1 MKNVITFDIETVPT
15 TSEKTIA
22 KIRAEIENEK
32 LAVTAPANYKDSEK
46 IAAYVAEKYKELD
59 ADFDRRFRQT
69 ALNGAR
75 GHIYCISA
83 AINDDAPICFYDK
96 NESII
101 LHKFFE
107 LFAYSG
113 HRQNDIYCGHN
124 IASFDLPF
132 IYQRAVILGVKPP
145 DCIPFHAK
153 PWDARIFDTLVK
165 WCGIK
170 GEGSMDSVYDALGIE
185 GKGDITGK
193 TFYDAVLA
201 GRHDECLQYCND
213 DVIRTRE
220 MYRRMAFV
228 AA

>member
-1 MKNVITFDIETVPT
+1 MKNIITFDIETVPT
-15 TSEKTIA
+15 TNEKTIA
-22 KIRAEIENEK
+22 KIRAEIEQEK
-32 LAVTAPANYKDSEK
+32 LMVTAPANYKDPDK
-46 IAAYVAEKYKELD
+46 IAAYIAEKDKELD
-59 ADFDRRFRQT
+59 GDFDRRLRQT

-75 GHIYCISA
+75 GHIYCISMA
-83 AINDDAPICFYDK
+83 LNNSEPMCIYHED
-96 NESII
+96 ESEI
-101 LHKFFE
+101 LRMFFRACE
-107 LFAYSG
+107 VNGSRATDVF
-113 HRQNDIYCGHN
+113 CGHN
-124 IASFDLPF
+124 IVAFDLPF

-165 WCGIK
+165 WCGVK
-170 GEGSMDSVYDALGIE
+170 GEGSMDSICDALGID

-201 GRHDECLQYCND
+201 GRHDECLQYCNE

-220 MYRRMAFV
+220 MYKRMAFV

>member
-1 MKNVITFDIETVPT
+1 MQNIITFDIETVPT
-15 TSEKTIA
+15 TNEKTIA
-22 KIRAEIENEK
+22 KIRAEIEQEK
-32 LAVTAPANYKDSEK
+32 RTITAPANYKDPDK
-46 IAAYVAEKYKELD
+46 IAVYIAEKAKELD
-59 ADFDRRFRQT
+59 GDFDRRLRQT

-83 AINDDAPICFYDK
+83 ALNNNAPVCFYDT
-96 NESII
+96 NEATI
-101 LHKFFE
+101 LYKFFE
-107 LFAYSG
+107 FCAKNGQRS
-113 HRQNDIYCGHN
+113 NDIYCGHDFVR
-124 IASFDLPF
+124 FDLPF

-153 PWDARIFDTLVK
+153 PWDSRIFDTLVK

-170 GEGSMDSVYDALGIE
+170 GEGSMDSVCDALGIE

-193 TFYDAVLA
+193 TFYDAVLS